1 MKKIFSIIICLFSII
16 LLSGCT
22 DTSTMED
29 INIYTTAY
37 PIEYIVNRL
46 YDSHST
52 IRSIYPN
59 GVDINEYK
67 LTDVLLNEY
76 SSDADM
82 FIFIGLSDEKNY
94 LKPMLKKNKNLKI
107 IDVTSDTSYNKTGFE
122 ELWLDPA
129 KLLTIANN
137 IRKGFNE
144 YTEAKYLKN
153 DVDKK
158 YEELKVDLTNLEAK
172 YREAIKYADNKTIIV
187 SDDIFLFLKN
197 YGANVISLDSD
208 NTEYEKNIAAARN
221 LVYSNQ
227 VRHIYLKDD
236 ENNDVINSL
245 IDGTSVEKISI
256 NTLSTLTDEER
267 NNYDYISLMTDNLEK
282 IKKELYNWLY

>member
-76 SSDADM
+76 SNDADM

-94 LKPMLKKNKNLKI
+94 LKPMLKQNKSLKI
-107 IDVTSDTSYNKTGFE
+107 IDVTSDISYNKAGIE
-122 ELWLDPA
+122 ELWLDPS

-158 YEELKVDLTNLEAK
+158 YKDLKVDLTNLEAK
-172 YREAIKYADNKTIIV
+172 YREAIKYADNKEIIV

-208 NTEYEKNIAAARN
+208 NPEYEKNMAIART

-245 IDGTSVEKISI
+245 IEGTNVEKVSI
-256 NTLSTLTDEER
+256 KTLSTLTDDER
-267 NNYDYISLMTDNLEK
+267 NNYDYISLMTDNLER
-282 IKKELYNWLY
+282 IKKELYN

>member
-1 MKKIFSIIICLFSII
+1 MKKIFSIIICLFSIV

-122 ELWLDPA
+122 ELWLDPS

-245 IDGTSVEKISI
+245 IDGTSVEKVSI

-282 IKKELYNWLY
+282 IKKELYN

>member
-1 MKKIFSIIICLFSII
+1 MKKIFSMIICLFSII

-76 SSDADM
+76 SNDADM

-94 LKPMLKKNKNLKI
+94 LKPMLKQNKSLKI
-107 IDVTSDTSYNKTGFE
+107 IDVTSDISYNKAGIE
-122 ELWLDPA
+122 ELWLDPS

-158 YEELKVDLTNLEAK
+158 YKELKVDLTNLEAK
-172 YREAIKYADNKTIIV
+172 YREAIKYADNKEIIV

-208 NTEYEKNIAAARN
+208 NPEYEKNMAIART

-227 VRHIYLKDD
+227 IRHIYLKDD
-236 ENNDVINSL
+236 ENNDIINSL
-245 IDGTSVEKISI
+245 IEGTSVEKVSI
-256 NTLSTLTDEER
+256 NTLSTLTDDER

-282 IKKELYNWLY
+282 IKKELYN

>member
-1 MKKIFSIIICLFSII
+1 MKKIFSMIICLFSII

-76 SSDADM
+76 SNDADM

-94 LKPMLKKNKNLKI
+94 LKPMLKQNKSLKI
-107 IDVTSDTSYNKTGFE
+107 IDVTSDISYNKAGIE
-122 ELWLDPA
+122 ELWLDPS

-158 YEELKVDLTNLEAK
+158 YKELKVDLTNLEAK
-172 YREAIKYADNKTIIV
+172 YREAIKYADNKAIIV

-208 NTEYEKNIAAARN
+208 NPEYEKNMAMART

-236 ENNDVINSL
+236 ENNDIINSL
-245 IDGTSVEKISI
+245 IEGTSVEKVSI
-256 NTLSTLTDEER
+256 NTLSTLTDDER

-282 IKKELYNWLY
+282 IKKELYN

>member
-1 MKKIFSIIICLFSII
+1 MKKIFSMIICLFSII

-76 SSDADM
+76 SNDADM

-94 LKPMLKKNKNLKI
+94 LKPMLKQNKSLKI
-107 IDVTSDTSYNKTGFE
+107 IDVTSDISYNKAGIE
-122 ELWLDPA
+122 ELWLDPS

-158 YEELKVDLTNLEAK
+158 YKELKVDLTNLEAK
-172 YREAIKYADNKTIIV
+172 YREAIKYSDNKAIIV

-208 NTEYEKNIAAARN
+208 NPEYEKNMAIART

-227 VRHIYLKDD
+227 IRHIYLKDD
-236 ENNDVINSL
+236 ENNDIINSL
-245 IDGTSVEKISI
+245 IEGTSVEKVSI
-256 NTLSTLTDEER
+256 NTLSTLTDDER

-282 IKKELYNWLY
+282 IKKELYN

>member
-76 SSDADM
+76 SHDADM
-82 FIFIGLSDEKNY
+82 FIFMGLSDEKNY
-94 LKPMLKKNKNLKI
+94 LKPMLKQNKNLKI
-107 IDVTSDTSYNKTGFE
+107 IDVTSDISYNKNGLE
-122 ELWLDPA
+122 ELWLDPS

-137 IRKGFNE
+137 IKKGFNE
-144 YTEAKYLKN
+144 YTEAKYLEN
-153 DVDKK
+153 DINKK
-158 YEELKVDLTNLEAK
+158 YEELKVDLTKLEAK

-187 SDDIFLFLKN
+187 SNDIFLFLKN

-208 NTEYEKNIAAARN
+208 NLEYEKNIATART

-227 VRHIYLKDD
+227 VKHIYLKDD

-245 IDGTSVEKISI
+245 IEGTGVEKIGI

-282 IKKELYNWLY
+282 IKKELYN

>member
-76 SSDADM
+76 SNDADM

-94 LKPMLKKNKNLKI
+94 LKPMLKQNKSLKI
-107 IDVTSDTSYNKTGFE
+107 IDVTSDISYNKAGIE
-122 ELWLDPA
+122 ELWLDPS

-158 YEELKVDLTNLEAK
+158 YKELKVDLTNLEAK
-172 YREAIKYADNKTIIV
+172 YREAIKYADNKAIIV

-208 NTEYEKNIAAARN
+208 NPEYEKNMAIART

-227 VRHIYLKDD
+227 IRHIYLKDD
-236 ENNDVINSL
+236 ENNDIINSL
-245 IDGTSVEKISI
+245 IEGTSVEKVSI
-256 NTLSTLTDEER
+256 NTLSTLTDDER

-282 IKKELYNWLY
+282 IKKELYN